1 MAMYNGR
8 RVLQVLRFG
17 SIVKV
22 GGQPV
27 ETFDA
32 DTKLDKQRGNTA
44 HNKVYVKLTDGT
56 QAMLDVDMSAE
67 GNSVAR
73 RNVDGNISVATIPTE
88 NDHAASKAYVD
99 GNFSGVYK
107 HDVTILLNRAGTGN
121 DFYKIRG
128 HVFNNSSTALT
139 TLSEVFAD
147 LICEYGGDKDGN
159 GYAVQKIPNG
169 FAYDVFTNPRASFIF
184 TSSAGVITFINPSDT
199 SVISDVSVSDVVAK
213 L

>member
-1 MAMYNGR
+1 MAMYKGR

-32 DTKLDKQRGNTA
+32 DTKLDKQTGNTTY
-44 HNKVYVKLTDGT
+44 NKAYIKLANGN
-56 QAMLDVDMSAE
+56 QGLLDMTVEASL
-67 GNSVAR
+67 G
-73 RNVDGNISVATIPTE
+73 TIPLRDGSGRLRCKDPQGAGE
-88 NDHAASKAYVD
+88 EVVNVGYAIDH
-99 GNFSGVYK
+99 FSCVYK
-107 HDVTILLNRAGTGN
+107 HDVTILLDMAGTGN

-128 HVFNNSSTALT
+128 HVFNNSSTAIT
-139 TLSEVFAD
+139 TLSECFSD
-147 LICEYGGDKDGN
+147 LICEYGGDQNGN

-169 FAYDVFTNPRASFIF
+169 FAYGVFTSPRSAFIF

-199 SVISDVSVSDVVAK
+199 SVVSDVSVSDVAAK